1 MPSCF
6 CREGLVAALASPYNP
21 AMAPPLLM
29 LTDTHLTFGGTPLL
43 EGADLNVRPGE
54 RLCLVGRNG
63 SGKSTLL
70 KIAAGLIES
79 DAGDRFVQPGT
90 TLRYLAQ
97 EPDFAGFKTAI
108 DYVFAGLGPADDE
121 RIAHR
126 LLERFNLSETQDP
139 ATMSGGEKRRAA
151 LARTLAPKPDILL
164 LDEPTNHLD
173 LPAIEWLEKELR
185 SVRAALV
192 LISHDRRLLETL
204 SQSVLWLDRGKT
216 RRLDEPFANFED
228 WRDRILEDETVNR
241 HKLDRRIASEAEWVV
256 KGVTGRRKRNM
267 GRLRALQSLRQDRR
281 EQRTATGT
289 VSMTV
294 SDADMSSKKVIEVRN
309 ISKAYDGQTVVE
321 ATSLRILRGDRV
333 GIVGPNGAGKTTL
346 LNMIIGTLK
355 PDAGTVK
362 IASTVKLASLDQGRA
377 ALSPTETLEHALTG
391 GGGDHVEVGGQPRHV
406 IGYMKDFL
414 FQPEQRYTSV
424 SALSGGERA
433 RLMLAR
439 ALSTP
444 SNLLVLDEP
453 TNDLDLETLDLLQ
466 EMLADYAG
474 TVIVVSHDRDFLDR
488 VATSVIA
495 SEGDGHW
502 QEYAGGYSDML
513 TQRANAPKQGTD
525 GDAVSPAKSSKSKPP
540 KGAKPNRAKMTFKDQ
555 HALKTLP
562 DTMAG
567 LEAKIAAFE
576 ATLSDPTAY
585 QRDSAAFDAATKNL
599 STTAKKLAAAEEEW
613 LRLEM
618 LREEINASR

>member
-1 MPSCF
+1 MGVVDAPPT
-6 CREGLVAALASPYNP
+6 PYNA

-29 LTDTHLTFGGTPLL
+29 LTNIHLTFGGTPLL
-43 EGADLNVRPGE
+43 EGADFSVSPGE

-70 KIAAGLIES
+70 KIAAGSIES
-79 DAGDRFVQPGT
+79 DAGERFVQPGT
-90 TLRYLAQ
+90 TMRYLAQ
-97 EPDFAGFKTAI
+97 EPDFAGFETAI
-108 DYVFAGLGPADDE
+108 DYVLAGLGPADDE

-126 LLERFNLSETQDP
+126 LLERFNLAETQDP

-151 LARTLAPKPDILL
+151 LARTLAPRPDILL

-173 LPAIEWLEKELR
+173 LPAIEWLEKELK
-185 SVRAALV
+185 SIRAALV

-204 SQSVLWLDRGKT
+204 SKNVVWLDRGKT
-216 RRLDEPFANFED
+216 RRLDEPFTGFED

-241 HKLDRRIASEAEWVV
+241 HKLDRRIAAKAEWVV

-267 GRLRALQSLRQDRR
+267 GRLRALQEMRKDRR
-281 EQRTATGT
+281 EQRSQLGT

-294 SDADMSSKKVIEVRN
+294 SDAEQSSKKVIEVRN
-309 ISKAYDGQTVVE
+309 ITKAYEGRTIVQP
-321 ATSLRILRGDRV
+321 TSLRILRGDRV

-362 IASTVKLASLDQGRA
+362 MASTVELASLDQGRA

-391 GGGDHVEVGGQPRHV
+391 GGGDHVEVGGQLRHV
-406 IGYMKDFL
+406 VGYMKDFL
-414 FQPEQRYTSV
+414 FAPEQRLTAV

-439 ALSTP
+439 AMSTP

-466 EMLADYAG
+466 ELISIYVFEDRNARRGDETPIEWVFADN
-474 TVIVVSHDRDFLDR
+474 
-488 VATSVIA
+488 
-495 SEGDGHW
+495 E
-502 QEYAGGYSDML
+502 
-513 TQRANAPKQGTD
+513 PK
-525 GDAVSPAKSSKSKPP
+525 V
-540 KGAKPNRAKMTFKDQ
+540 
-555 HALKTLP
+555 
-562 DTMAG
+562 
-567 LEAKIAAFE
+567 
-576 ATLSDPTAY
+576 
-585 QRDSAAFDAATKNL
+585 
-599 STTAKKLAAAEEEW
+599 
-613 LRLEM
+613 
-618 LREEINASR
+618 